1 MPHTANVVGRRVEAM
16 TRIRKLG
23 HIVLFVRDLEA
34 SADWYC
40 DILGME
46 RVTAHEGIPAV
57 FLSFGRR
64 DHDIALFKVP
74 DGRALGHHD
83 AEHFAFEIDGDLDAL
98 RAFKARLDE
107 KGVTITGTVDHG
119 ISYGVYFLDPDG
131 HQLEVFH
138 QRVGS
143 DEEAKR
149 MLGEIGAIAKPVD
162 LNAVDS

>member
-1 MPHTANVVGRRVEAM
+1 M
-16 TRIRKLG
+16 TKIKQLG
-23 HIVLFVRDLEA
+23 HIVLFVRDPAA

-46 RVTAHEGIPAV
+46 QVTFHPGIPAA

-64 DHDIALFKVP
+64 DHDIALFQVP
-74 DGRALGHHD
+74 DERALGHHD
-83 AEHFAFEIDGDLDAL
+83 AEHFALEIDGDLDDL
-98 RAFKARLDE
+98 RAFRARLEE
-107 KGVTITGTVDHG
+107 KSVRITGTVDHG
-119 ISYGVYFLDPDG
+119 ISYGIYFLDPDG

-138 QRVGS
+138 QRVRP

-162 LNAVDS
+162 LNAVKE

>member
-1 MPHTANVVGRRVEAM
+1 M

-23 HIVLFVRDLEA
+23 HIVLFVRDPAA

-46 RVTAHEGIPAV
+46 RVTAHQGIPAV

-74 DGRALGHHD
+74 DGRTLGHHD

-138 QRVGS
+138 QRVGP